1 MAPIDSTKVY
11 DSELMRRLRNKH
23 ADLRPALKK
32 VSTFLQ
38 ANPYRS
44 ATLNIE
50 ELAGATGTSTAAVNR
65 LANAIELNGFTGLRF
80 ALMENLLAV
89 VSSADVISDRLK
101 QSPEAGFKLEQQISL
116 SKQHLDNVSR
126 MNDNQTFEQMARQ
139 LAGSQNVF
147 VVGFGNSF
155 HLAAMAAAGLSPF
168 CAGAHC
174 VTLDGGLEGS
184 AYRLSGITGND
195 TLLAIA
201 LPAYTRDTIR
211 LAEYAKSRSACVLS
225 ITDCPASPLVDASS
239 LSLFIPPHHPV
250 LPNSKVGLM
259 AAIEALLAQV
269 QLCRPLAVGNQPSL
283 PDWGPDRDGLRSSLP
298 GMPPSAGPRKNDD
311 AF

>member
-11 DSELMRRLRNKH
+11 DSKLMRRLRNKH

-89 VSSADVISDRLK
+89 VSSADVFEERLK
-101 QSPEAGFKLEQQISL
+101 HSPNTGFHLEQQISL
-116 SKQHLDNVSR
+116 SKDHLDNVTR
-126 MNDNQTFEQMARQ
+126 MNDNQIFEDMARQ
-139 LAGSQNVF
+139 LARSQNVF

-155 HLAAMAAAGLSPF
+155 HVAAMAAAGLSPF
-168 CAGAHC
+168 CVGAHY

-184 AYRLSGITGND
+184 AYRLSGITRND

-211 LAEYAKSRSACVLS
+211 LAEYAKSREACVLS
-225 ITDCPASPLVDASS
+225 ITDCPASPLVQLSKM
-239 LSLFIPPHHPV
+239 SLFIPSNHPV
-250 LPNSKVGLM
+250 LPNSKIGLM
-259 AAIEALLAQV
+259 AAIETLLAHV
-269 QLCRPLAVGNQPSL
+269 QLYKPVVGGGQPAF
-283 PDWGPDRDGLRSSLP
+283 PDWDPDRGNLRSLP
-298 GMPPSAGPRKNDD
+298 GQPRANAPRRSDD
-311 AF
+311 TF

>member
-1 MAPIDSTKVY
+1 MAPIDSIKVY
-11 DSELMRRLRNKH
+11 DSELMRMLRSKH
-23 ADLRPALKK
+23 TDLRPALKK

-65 LANAIELNGFTGLRF
+65 LANAIGLNGFTGLRF

-89 VSSADVISDRLK
+89 VSAADVIEDKLK
-101 QSPEAGFKLEQQISL
+101 QAPETGFHLEQQISL
-116 SKQHLDNVSR
+116 SKHHLDNVTR

-139 LAGSQNVF
+139 LACSQNVF

-155 HLAAMAAAGLSPF
+155 HIAAMTAAGLSPF
-168 CAGAHC
+168 CAGTHC

-184 AYRLSGITGND
+184 AYRLSGITRHD

-211 LAEYAKSRSACVLS
+211 LAEYAKSREACVLS
-225 ITDCPASPLVDASS
+225 VTDCPASPLVQVST
-239 LSLFIPPHHPV
+239 LSLFIPSHHPV

-259 AAIEALLAQV
+259 AAVEALLAQV
-269 QLCRPLAVGNQPSL
+269 QLLKPAANGSRPAFPDWEPDRDSLPPSL
-283 PDWGPDRDGLRSSLP
+283 PGLPRSD
-298 GMPPSAGPRKNDD
+298 GPRRNDD
-311 AF
+311 LR

>member
-1 MAPIDSTKVY
+1 MASIDITKVY
-11 DSELMRRLRNKH
+11 DSELMHRLRNKH
-23 ADLRPALKK
+23 TDLRPALKK

-50 ELAGATGTSTAAVNR
+50 ELAGVTGTSTAAVNR
-65 LANAIELNGFTGLRF
+65 LANAIGLNGFTGLRL

-89 VSSADVISDRLK
+89 VSSADVIEDRLK
-101 QSPEAGFKLEQQISL
+101 HAPNSGFQLEQQIAL
-116 SKQHLDNVSR
+116 SKDHLDNVLR
-126 MNDNQTFEQMARQ
+126 MNDNQTFEDMAWR
-139 LAGSQNVF
+139 LARSQNVF

-155 HLAAMAAAGLSPF
+155 HIAAMAAAGLSPF
-168 CAGAHC
+168 CVGAHC

-184 AYRLSGITGND
+184 AYRLSGITRND

-211 LAEYAKSRSACVLS
+211 LAEYAKSREACVLS
-225 ITDCPASPLVDASS
+225 ITDCPASPLVQLSYM
-239 LSLFIPPHHPV
+239 SLFIPSNHPV

-259 AAIEALLAQV
+259 AAIETLLAHV
-269 QLCRPLAVGNQPSL
+269 QRRKPLAGGAETAL
-283 PDWGPDRDGLRSSLP
+283 PDWDPDRGNLRSLAP
-298 GMPPSAGPRKNDD
+298 GQPRASAPRKSDD
-311 AF
+311 TF